1 MYKEERANY
10 FFLFSVNGSP
20 IPLAAQTKYLIV
32 TFDSSLIHTSNLIHQ
47 QSLRTLPSI
56 YIYIRNQLQLTP
68 STPAPQHPA
77 HAPIISHLAPAGRG
91 LLPASLPDC
100 PHRLSH
106 SLLGPQQ
113 PQILTPFL
121 LRIPQCLPTTF

>member
-56 YIYIRNQLQLTP
+56 YIYILETNY
-68 STPAPQHPA
+68 SSHPAPQHPA